1 MASRWKRV
9 GHRLEYML
17 ARALLYGFSRM
28 APQKAS
34 RLGAAIARMI
44 GKWAPVSRI
53 ADINLRLMLP
63 HLSAAE
69 RARLVRNSWGH
80 IGATLAE
87 FPHLSHLEK
96 DKASDPGWRIEGE
109 DHLLALRD
117 HDVPI
122 IFFSGHIG
130 NWEMLPPIVASYGLA
145 FAPFY
150 REASNPLI
158 NRLIAA
164 LRQKAAGQAVPMF
177 PKGARGARAAMAHLK
192 NRGRLGVLGDQKM
205 NDGIVAT
212 LFGEEAMTASAT
224 ASFALK
230 YQCIIV
236 PGVMRRVG
244 PARLHLRVEKPFT
257 PVATG
262 DRQKDVEML
271 TQQLNDQ
278 LEAWIRETPDQWLLL
293 HRRWPRHFYALP
305 VKPRA

>member
-1 MASRWKRV
+1 VASRWKQI
-9 GHRLEYML
+9 GHRVEYAL

-28 APQKAS
+28 APQTAS
-34 RLGAAIARMI
+34 RLGAGTARMI

-53 ADINLRLMLP
+53 ADINLRLIQP
-63 HLSAAE
+63 HLSDAE
-69 RARLVRNSWGH
+69 RAYEVGKSWGH

-87 FPHLSHLEK
+87 LPHLPRLIRNE
-96 DKASDPGWRIEGE
+96 ASGPGWTIAGE
-109 DHLLALRD
+109 EHLLALRD
-117 HDVPI
+117 HDGPI

-164 LRQKAAGQAVPMF
+164 LRQKAVGQAVPMF

-205 NDGIVAT
+205 NDGIAAT

-244 PARLHLRVEKPFT
+244 PARLHLRVEKPFM

-262 DRQKDVEML
+262 ERQKDIEKL

-278 LEAWIRETPDQWLLL
+278 LETWIREAPDQWLLL
-293 HRRWPRHFYALP
+293 HRRWPRHFYARSE
-305 VKPRA
+305 KPRA